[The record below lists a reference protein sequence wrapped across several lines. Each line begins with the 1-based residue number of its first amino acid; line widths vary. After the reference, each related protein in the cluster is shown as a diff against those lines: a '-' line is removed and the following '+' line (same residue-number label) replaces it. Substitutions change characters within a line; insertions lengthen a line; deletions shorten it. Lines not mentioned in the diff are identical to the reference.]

1 MKQTGLKTDLK
12 LHLSESLMKKI
23 LYKDTH
29 DY

>member
-1 MKQTGLKTDLK
+1 MKRTGLKTDLK
-12 LHLSESLMKKI
+12 LRPSESLMKKI

>member
-1 MKQTGLKTDLK
+1 MKRTGLKTNLK
-12 LHLSESLMKKI
+12 LHPIESLMKKI

>member
-1 MKQTGLKTDLK
+1 MKRTGLKTDK
-12 LHLSESLMKKI
+12 LHPSESLIKKI